1 MNERIDIRGSQTK
14 TPSTRRDFGAGLR
27 AARER
32 RGISLREIAST
43 TKISSGALEALERN
57 DVARLPGGIFT
68 RAFVRSYAAEVG
80 LDPEQTL
87 REFLDE
93 FPLEGVTDGSPY
105 VSDTREQETFESQ
118 REMAGTLVR
127 LVALSIPLAGLI
139 VYFGMNGGSAGRD
152 EAEGGEAA
160 VSAPSDDSVRT
171 TDVEAPQPDATTTD
185 PAAGEMLTIEIH
197 PDAPCWVSLTV
208 DGELEF
214 SRLMQPG
221 EREVLEAREEIV
233 LNVGDAGA
241 FAFTLNQQPG
251 RRLGPAGEVV
261 TARINHDNISDYVA
275 P

>member
-1 MNERIDIRGSQTK
+1 MSESINPRQSRAKVVSGR
-14 TPSTRRDFGAGLR
+14 PDFGTRLR
-27 AARER
+27 EARKR

-68 RAFVRSYAAEVG
+68 RGFVRSYAAEVG

-87 REFLDE
+87 REFLAE
-93 FPLEGVTDGSPY
+93 FPLEGVADGSPY
-105 VSDTREQETFESQ
+105 ASDTHEQESLESQ

-139 VYFGMNGGSAGRD
+139 VYFGLNGGSAGRD
-152 EAEGGEAA
+152 EVDDSEAVVSA
-160 VSAPSDDSVRT
+160 TSDDSAPSA
-171 TDVEAPQPDATTTD
+171 DVEEPQSAVVTAD
-185 PAAGEMLTIEIH
+185 PAVAEMLTIGIH
-197 PDAPCWVSLTV
+197 PDAPCWVSLTM
-208 DGELEF
+208 DGELVF

-241 FAFTLNQQPG
+241 FAFTLNRQPG
-251 RRLGPAGEVV
+251 RRLGRAGEVV
-261 TARINHDNISDYVA
+261 MARINHDNISDYVA
-275 P
+275 R

>member
-1 MNERIDIRGSQTK
+1 MSDTLDIRRSRSK
-14 TPSTRRDFGAGLR
+14 TASTRRDFGAGLR
-27 AARER
+27 EARER

-68 RAFVRSYAAEVG
+68 RGFVRSYAAEVG

-87 REFLDE
+87 REFLDG
-93 FPLEGVTDGSPY
+93 FPLEGVADGSLY
-105 VSDTREQETFESQ
+105 ASDTHEQETFESQ
-118 REMAGTLVR
+118 RQMAGTLVR

-152 EAEGGEAA
+152 EVDSGEAV
-160 VSAPSDDSVRT
+160 VSGTSDDSVRL
-171 TDVEAPQPDATTTD
+171 TDVEEPQSDATTAD
-185 PAAGEMLTIEIH
+185 PAVAGMLTIGIH

-208 DGELEF
+208 DGELVF

-221 EREVLEAREEIV
+221 EREVFEAREGIV
-233 LNVGDAGA
+233 LSVGDAGA

-251 RRLGPAGEVV
+251 RRLGQSGEVV
-261 TARINHDNISDYVA
+261 TARINHDNIGNYVVR
-275 P
+275 